1 MRNEQFMLKDAA
13 RAQKLYE
20 IVQKKQEELR
30 LANKKFKALHKKN
43 VNEWAKSI
51 VEQYPNVDFYP
62 SYSGEAICAK
72 FCLANGLHYHLA
84 VNTVGKSTDC
94 YARIA
99 SEDLLSQTHEQFMSL
114 ADNFKEIFEMY
125 RGQEM
130 MFSSFPHYK
139 YQEVFDCFNKAYAK
153 FIELS
158 AEVQMK
164 LQL

>member
-1 MRNEQFMLKDAA
+1 MKTNQLMLKDAA

-30 LANKKFKALHKKN
+30 LANKKFKAVHKKN
-43 VNEWAKSI
+43 LNEWVKAI
-51 VEQYPNVDFYP
+51 VEQHPNVDFYP

-72 FCLANGLHYHLA
+72 FCFANGLRYHLA
-84 VNTVGKSTDC
+84 VNFLGKSTDC
-94 YARIA
+94 YAQIIP
-99 SEDLLSQTHEQFMSL
+99 EDLLSQTHEQFMGL

-130 MFSSFPHYK
+130 MFSSFPHYQ

>member
-1 MRNEQFMLKDAA
+1 MKTKQVMLKDAA

-43 VNEWAKSI
+43 VNEWVKSI
-51 VEQYPNVDFYP
+51 VEQHPNVDFYP

-72 FCLANGLHYHLA
+72 FYFANGLHYHLA
-84 VNTVGKSTDC
+84 VNTGGKTTDC

-99 SEDLLSQTHEQFMSL
+99 SEDFLSQTHEQFMSL
-114 ADNFKEIFEMY
+114 ADNFKGIFEMY

-130 MFSSFPHYK
+130 MFSSFPHYQ

-153 FIELS
+153 FIELG
-158 AEVQMK
+158 ADVQMK